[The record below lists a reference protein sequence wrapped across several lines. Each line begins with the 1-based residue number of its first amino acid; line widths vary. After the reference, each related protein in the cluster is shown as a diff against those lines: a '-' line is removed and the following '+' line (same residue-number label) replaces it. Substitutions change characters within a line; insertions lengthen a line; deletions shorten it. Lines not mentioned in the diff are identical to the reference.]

1 LKCDTFFYGK
11 DIYGIEIRIGEIND
25 FSYCC
30 TLLRDLPPTST
41 YFDMPKIQGIR
52 KTQKPGKNQKNP
64 KIKRKNPKTQ
74 LPMSFS

>member
-1 LKCDTFFYGK
+1 
-11 DIYGIEIRIGEIND
+11 
-25 FSYCC
+25 
-30 TLLRDLPPTST
+30 LLRDLPPTST
-41 YFDMPKIQGIR
+41 YFVKPKIQGIR

>member
-1 LKCDTFFYGK
+1 
-11 DIYGIEIRIGEIND
+11 
-25 FSYCC
+25 
-30 TLLRDLPPTST
+30 
-41 YFDMPKIQGIR
+41 MPKIQVIR